1 MGRPKKCRWVETEPG
16 VTFFKPRG
24 IPLRALQQIVITV
37 DELEAMRLADF
48 LEMTQEEVAQQMQ
61 VSRPTV
67 TRMLSRAHRAV
78 AEALVHGKAICIQ
91 GGDYRVGQIAIT
103 AGNGPARDR
112 GTPPQNVA
120 PANGPKT
127 RRSRRPRKSN
137 AAFFLHTYQ
146 RMARAPLRGRL
157 GGWPTAAPIRMPASI
172 STRADVFIKGI
183 RDLVKSTYRTGVLG
197 EIGSFGGMFH
207 LGADRYRDPVL
218 VSSTDG
224 VGTKIKIAVLMN
236 RHDTIGID
244 LVAMCANDIIVHG
257 ATPLFFLDYLAVGE
271 LSPETATL
279 IIDGITQG
287 CKQARCSLI
296 GGETAEMPG
305 IYQPGDYD
313 LAGFVVGVVER
324 DQIIDGSTI
333 GVGHRIIGLA
343 SSGLHSNGYSLVRQV
358 LLERHRLR
366 LEDEIPELGG
376 PLGEELLKPTRIY
389 VETVLNLLRDFPLSG
404 IGHITGGGL
413 TDNVP
418 RILPKSCQAV
428 IQRQSWPVP
437 PIFQLLQ
444 DKGNI
449 PEAEMLRTFNN
460 GIGLVVVVAEEY
472 VADVL
477 LRLQGLNEQ
486 GYVIGEI
493 VERKNDDPPLVYV

>member
-1 MGRPKKCRWVETEPG
+1 M
-16 VTFFKPRG
+16 
-24 IPLRALQQIVITV
+24 
-37 DELEAMRLADF
+37 
-48 LEMTQEEVAQQMQ
+48 
-61 VSRPTV
+61 
-67 TRMLSRAHRAV
+67 
-78 AEALVHGKAICIQ
+78 
-91 GGDYRVGQIAIT
+91 
-103 AGNGPARDR
+103 
-112 GTPPQNVA
+112 
-120 PANGPKT
+120 AN
-127 RRSRRPRKSN
+127 
-137 AAFFLHTYQ
+137 
-146 RMARAPLRGRL
+146 
-157 GGWPTAAPIRMPASI
+157 I
-172 STRADVFIKGI
+172 STYKDAGVDIDKADTFINSIKT
-183 RDLVKSTYRTGVLG
+183 LVKSTYRTGVLG

-244 LVAMCANDIIVHG
+244 LVAMCANDIVVHG
-257 ATPLFFLDYLAVGE
+257 ATPLFFLDYLAVGQLE
-271 LSPETATL
+271 PEIATL
-279 IIDGITQG
+279 IIDGIAQG
-287 CKQARCSLI
+287 CRQARCSLI

-333 GVGHRIIGLA
+333 AVGHRLIGLA

-404 IGHITGGGL
+404 ICHVTGGGL
-413 TDNVP
+413 TGNVP
-418 RILPKSCQAV
+418 RILPKTCQAV
-428 IQRQSWPVP
+428 VHQQSWPVP
-437 PIFQLLQ
+437 PIFHLLRNR
-444 DKGNI
+444 GNI

-460 GIGLVVVVAEEY
+460 GIGLIVVVGEEY
-472 VADVL
+472 VPDVL